1 MIFCV
6 LALSFA
12 AGQQPEAVPPSQA
25 SVLVEAEAFETL
37 GGWTLDTQFTFEMG
51 SPYLLAHGLG
61 RPVEN
66 ASTLVKLP
74 SAGAWRVWVRTKDWV
89 ARWGVEGAPGRFHV
103 SVDGL
108 LLPAEFGAQGADWA
122 WQDGG
127 VIRSADTEVS
137 LELRDLTGFDGRCDA
152 ILFTQVDARPPPDD
166 APKVWRDKLLGNPP
180 LSVLDGYDLVVVG
193 GGYSGM
199 GAAISAARMG
209 CKVALIQDRP
219 VLGGN
224 GSSEIRVWSKGHIRR
239 GKYPRI
245 GEIVEEFADN
255 ASKSPGAELEFGDEH
270 KEAVV
275 RAEPNIDLF
284 LMHRMDGVRLGEKVG
299 ARDARIEAVEVLD
312 IRRARRVEFRGSLF
326 CDATGHGWLAAAAGA
341 EGEMTPDGR
350 MGMSNMWRWEN
361 ADQASSFSAAPW
373 ALDLEMEDFPY
384 PRRFHAEWFWESGYD
399 QDPIGDAEG
408 IRDWNLRA
416 AYGAFEAMKNR
427 GGAAEHP
434 NARMTW
440 LAAIGGPRESRRF
453 FGDVILTQDDVVDK
467 RDFDDGC
474 VPSTWTIDLHYPKK
488 QYEAKFPDNPFISIA
503 VHDDRVDRDFGY
515 PVPYRCF
522 YSRNVPNLFLAGR
535 CVSVTHEALGTVR
548 VMRTCGMMGE
558 VVGKA
563 ASIAAREGVGPR
575 AVYEQHWDEM
585 HELLQQPGVARR
597 SEGLRSEVVLPDVV
611 QLAAGAYGPMS
622 GIDPQ
627 GLEGVIVDERA
638 AQLIGAW
645 SHGDGLA
652 GHIGWGYHYAGADT
666 GAEAVFEL
674 TAPSAGT
681 YQVRLAYREHENRGT
696 TVPIAVRIKNSTRSA
711 EYRATLNMQRAPSQ
725 DGFEPLQT
733 LSLQAGDVVRVSVG
747 TDRAG
752 GLACVDACQLI
763 AAGTQ

>member
-1 MIFCV
+1 
-6 LALSFA
+6 
-12 AGQQPEAVPPSQA
+12 
-25 SVLVEAEAFETL
+25 
-37 GGWTLDTQFTFEMG
+37 
-51 SPYLLAHGLG
+51 
-61 RPVEN
+61 
-66 ASTLVKLP
+66 
-74 SAGAWRVWVRTKDWV
+74 
-89 ARWGVEGAPGRFHV
+89 
-103 SVDGL
+103 
-108 LLPAEFGAQGADWA
+108 
-122 WQDGG
+122 
-127 VIRSADTEVS
+127 
-137 LELRDLTGFDGRCDA
+137 
-152 ILFTQVDARPPPDD
+152 
-166 APKVWRDKLLGNPP
+166 
-180 LSVLDGYDLVVVG
+180 VG
-193 GGYSGM
+193 ES
-199 GAAISAARMG
+199 
-209 CKVALIQDRP
+209 
-219 VLGGN
+219 
-224 GSSEIRVWSKGHIRR
+224 
-239 GKYPRI
+239 
-245 GEIVEEFADN
+245 
-255 ASKSPGAELEFGDEH
+255 
-270 KEAVV
+270 
-275 RAEPNIDLF
+275 
-284 LMHRMDGVRLGEKVG
+284 
-299 ARDARIEAVEVLD
+299 DARIEAVEVLD
-312 IRRARRVEFRGSLF
+312 IRRARRVEFRGELF

-341 EGEMTPDGR
+341 DGEMTPDGR

-361 ADQASSFSAAPW
+361 TDQVTSFSAAPW

-384 PRRFHAEWFWESGYD
+384 PRRFHAEWFWESGFD

-427 GGAAEHP
+427 GGAAEHT

-453 FGDVILTQDDVVDK
+453 FGDVILTQDDVVEK
-467 RDFDDGC
+467 RDFKDGC

-488 QYEAKFPDNPFISIA
+488 QYQAKFPENPFISIA
-503 VHDDRVDRDFGY
+503 VHDDRVDRDYGY

-585 HELLQQPGVARR
+585 HKLLQLPGVARR
-597 SEGLRSEVVLPDVV
+597 SAGLRSEVVLPEVV
-611 QLAAGAYGPMS
+611 QPAAGAYGPMS

-627 GLEGVIVDERA
+627 GLEGVVVDERS

-645 SHGDGLA
+645 SHGTGLA
-652 GHIGWGYHYAGADT
+652 GHIGWGYHYASADT

-674 TAPSAGT
+674 TAPQAGL

-696 TVPIAVRIKNSTRSA
+696 TVPIAVRVKDVGRSA
-711 EYRATLNMQRAPSQ
+711 EYRATLNMQQAPAQ
-725 DGFEPLQT
+725 DGFEPLRT
-733 LSLQAGDVVRVSVG
+733 LSLQAGEVVRVRVG

-763 AAGTQ
+763 AVDTD